1 MDQARQDP
9 KNLGARAKAEKYAK
23 LLAKT
28 IVNPEGDS
36 ANRGQ
41 NAYFYEAAEGVLASV
56 VLLLS

>member
-41 NAYFYEAAEGVLASV
+41 NAYFYEAAE
-56 VLLLS
+56 